1 MNSKRVRDDRD
12 GGRYQHHHHKKHK
25 PKHDRDPKEYNGQHL
40 LKHPISPSYS
50 TYQDAVAQLPP
61 PNAIL
66 GHVPAYTPFTVSPG
80 LPPLPNILD
89 SALATAP
96 FRHKSSTTVY
106 NRSSATGPGT
116 STSVTYD
123 QLEFLGDAQI
133 EHLASR
139 LLYTRFPHLLA
150 GQQSQLRELLV
161 KNETLAEFARAYKF
175 DDRVHVPD
183 VERMLRDADGRGNKG
198 FTKILADVFEA
209 YVAAVVLSHGDEGFA
224 VAEKWMTELW
234 APKLMEV
241 VRREREGGKFYSP
254 SVHLQHDP
262 DLEDPLKIYNPA
274 AKAELQKK
282 ILSGP
287 GVKLEYEA
295 YKPSEEL
302 KGDLLGQNRHYI
314 AVYFTGYGY
323 TRRLL
328 GKGEG
333 RNKVEAGNWAAIEAM
348 HGEARPVVE
357 ECAAKLEAIRERKR
371 KEREAAAVAEEEQ
384 RAGEGDERSAAS
396 AKGVNDTDAAGSTTD
411 EKERSGSVGRKEL
424 RQST

>member
-1 MNSKRVRDDRD
+1 IGIN
-12 GGRYQHHHHKKHK
+12 
-25 PKHDRDPKEYNGQHL
+25 
-40 LKHPISPSYS
+40 
-50 TYQDAVAQLPP
+50 
-61 PNAIL
+61 
-66 GHVPAYTPFTVSPG
+66 
-80 LPPLPNILD
+80 
-89 SALATAP
+89 
-96 FRHKSSTTVY
+96 
-106 NRSSATGPGT
+106 
-116 STSVTYD
+116 TSVTYD

-175 DDRVHVPD
+175 EERVQIPD
-183 VERMLRDADGRGNKG
+183 VERMLRDSDGRGNKG

-224 VAEKWMTELW
+224 VAEKWMTGLW
-234 APKLMEV
+234 APKLMDV
-241 VRREREGGKFYSP
+241 
-254 SVHLQHDP
+254 
-262 DLEDPLKIYNPA
+262 IYNPA

-287 GVKLEYEA
+287 GVKLEYEP
-295 YKPSEEL
+295 YKQSEEL

-333 RNKVEAGNWAAIEAM
+333 RNKVEAGNWAATEAM
-348 HGEARPVVE
+348 HGEA
-357 ECAAKLEAIRERKR
+357 
-371 KEREAAAVAEEEQ
+371 
-384 RAGEGDERSAAS
+384 
-396 AKGVNDTDAAGSTTD
+396 
-411 EKERSGSVGRKEL
+411 
-424 RQST
+424 

>member
-1 MNSKRVRDDRD
+1 MNHKRGRDDRD
-12 GGRYQHHHHKKHK
+12 GGGNQHHHKKHK
-25 PKHDRDPKEYNGQHL
+25 SKHNHAPKQYNGQHQP
-40 LKHPISPSYS
+40 KHPNTPSSS

-61 PNAIL
+61 PTTFL
-66 GHVPAYTPFTVSPG
+66 GHVPAYTPFTVPSG
-80 LPPLPNILD
+80 LPPLPDILD
-89 SALATAP
+89 PALATAP

-106 NRSSATGPGT
+106 NRSSATAIGIN
-116 STSVTYD
+116 TSVTYD

-175 DDRVHVPD
+175 EERVQIPD
-183 VERMLRDADGRGNKG
+183 VERMLRDSDGRGNKG

-224 VAEKWMTELW
+224 VAEKWMTGLW
-234 APKLMEV
+234 APKLMDV

-254 SVHLQHDP
+254 SLHLQHDV
-262 DLEDPLKIYNPA
+262 DVIDPLKIYNPA

-287 GVKLEYEA
+287 GVKLEYEP

-333 RNKVEAGNWAAIEAM
+333 RNKVEAGNWAATEAM
-348 HGEARPVVE
+348 HGEAKAVVE
-357 ECAAKLEAIRERKR
+357 ECAAKLEAIREQKR
-371 KEREAAAVAEEEQ
+371 KEREAATVAEEER
-384 RAGEGDERSAAS
+384 RAGKADEMSASNAQ
-396 AKGVNDTDAAGSTTD
+396 ALCRTDLVKESNNE
-411 EKERSGSVGRKEL
+411 EKESGSERKKKSRE
-424 RQST
+424 SK